1 MNTTVLAVTGI
12 IAMIVLLFARVPVAF
27 GVLAV
32 GFLGSMVLTSPAES
46 VQLVS
51 ASLFGQFSSNT
62 MVTVPLF
69 ILMGQVIYQSG
80 MSVKMFDAA
89 YKWFGF
95 LPGGVAA
102 TTVAASIGFS
112 TVSGSNA
119 ATTATM
125 GSVSLPEMRKYNY
138 APRLAGGSVAIGGL
152 LGTIIPPS
160 TGLIII
166 AVQSE
171 QSITRLF
178 QASLI
183 PGLLTGAM
191 LLITV
196 FVIAWIKPEYGPR
209 GPHFSW
215 KERFTSLGGVAQV
228 LALFVVSIGGLFAGL
243 FTPMEAAAVG
253 ALGAVVIA
261 MMSRSLTWKLLRTA
275 VLESVRISGMVIFL
289 VASAVVFGN
298 FLSQTRTPFE
308 LAAWV
313 ADLPVAPVVI
323 LLVVIAIYLLGGAFM
338 DALGFLVISI
348 PLFFPLITALGYDIV
363 WFTILITLT
372 TTIGSVTPPVGMNVF
387 ITSGVSKK
395 WLDTI
400 DVFRGVFPFFIPL
413 GTAMLLLV
421 LFPGI
426 VTGTISS
433 P

>member
-1 MNTTVLAVTGI
+1 
-12 IAMIVLLFARVPVAF
+12 MIVLLFARVPVAF

-426 VTGTISS
+426 VTGTIS
-433 P
+433 PP

>member
-1 MNTTVLAVTGI
+1 MLAITGI
-12 IAMIVLLFARVPVAF
+12 VAMIVLLFARVPVAF

-32 GFLGSMVLTSPAES
+32 GFVGSMILTSPS
-46 VQLVS
+46 QSLQLVT

-80 MSVKMFDAA
+80 MSVKVFDAA
-89 YKWFGF
+89 YKWIGF

-138 APRLAGGSVAIGGL
+138 DKRLAGGSVAIGGL

-183 PGLLTGAM
+183 PGLITGA
-191 LLITV
+191 LLLLTV
-196 FVIAWIKPEYGPR
+196 FIIAWIKPAYGPR
-209 GPHFSW
+209 GPYFSW
-215 KERFTSLGGVAQV
+215 KERFISLGGVIPILLV
-228 LALFVVSIGGLFAGL
+228 FVISIGGLFAGL
-243 FTPMEAAAVG
+243 FTPMEAAGVG
-253 ALGAVVIA
+253 ALGAIVVA
-261 MMSRSLTWKLLRTA
+261 LLSKRLRWNEFRAA

-308 LAAWV
+308 LANWV
-313 ADLPVAPVVI
+313 ANLPVEPIVIIFVVC
-323 LLVVIAIYLLGGAFM
+323 VIYLVGGAFM

-348 PLFFPLITALGYDIV
+348 PLFFPLITSLGYDIV
-363 WFTILITLT
+363 WFTILITLL

-387 ITSGVSKK
+387 ITSGVSQK

-413 GTAMLLLV
+413 GAAVLLFI

-426 VTGTISS
+426 VTSAI
-433 P
+433 

>member
-1 MNTTVLAVTGI
+1 
-12 IAMIVLLFARVPVAF
+12 MIVLLFARIPVAF

-32 GFLGSMVLTSPAES
+32 GFFGSMIMTSPAQS

-80 MSVKMFDAA
+80 MSVKVFDAA
-89 YKWFGF
+89 YKWIGF
-95 LPGGVAA
+95 LPGGIAA

-138 APRLAGGSVAIGGL
+138 DKRLAGGSVAIGGL

-183 PGLLTGAM
+183 PGLITGA
-191 LLITV
+191 LLLLTV
-196 FVIAWIKPEYGPR
+196 FIIAWIKPAYGPR

-215 KERFTSLGGVAQV
+215 KERFLSLGGVIPV
-228 LALFVVSIGGLFAGL
+228 LLVFVVSIGGLFAGL
-243 FTPMEAAAVG
+243 FTPMEAAGVG
-253 ALGAVVIA
+253 ALGAIVVALI
-261 MMSRSLTWKLLRTA
+261 SKRLR
-275 VLESVRISGMVIFL
+275 
-289 VASAVVFGN
+289 
-298 FLSQTRTPFE
+298 
-308 LAAWV
+308 W
-313 ADLPVAPVVI
+313 
-323 LLVVIAIYLLGGAFM
+323 
-338 DALGFLVISI
+338 
-348 PLFFPLITALGYDIV
+348 
-363 WFTILITLT
+363 
-372 TTIGSVTPPVGMNVF
+372 
-387 ITSGVSKK
+387 
-395 WLDTI
+395 
-400 DVFRGVFPFFIPL
+400 
-413 GTAMLLLV
+413 
-421 LFPGI
+421 
-426 VTGTISS
+426 
-433 P
+433 

>member
-1 MNTTVLAVTGI
+1 MLAITGI
-12 IAMIVLLFARVPVAF
+12 VAMVVLLFARVPVAF

-32 GFLGSMVLTSPAES
+32 GLVGSMILTSPS
-46 VQLVS
+46 QSLQLVT

-80 MSVKMFDAA
+80 MSVKVFDAA
-89 YKWFGF
+89 YKWIGF
-95 LPGGVAA
+95 LPGGIAA

-138 APRLAGGSVAIGGL
+138 DKRLAGGSVAIGGL

-183 PGLLTGAM
+183 PGLITGA
-191 LLITV
+191 LLLLTV
-196 FVIAWIKPEYGPR
+196 FIIAWIKPAYGPR

-215 KERFTSLGGVAQV
+215 KERFLSLGGVIPV
-228 LALFVVSIGGLFAGL
+228 LLVFVVSIGGLFAGL
-243 FTPMEAAAVG
+243 FTPMEAAGVG
-253 ALGAVVIA
+253 ALGAIVVALI
-261 MMSRSLTWKLLRTA
+261 SKRLRWSEFRAA

-308 LAAWV
+308 LASWV
-313 ADLPVAPVVI
+313 ANLPVEPIVIVFVVS
-323 LLVVIAIYLLGGAFM
+323 VIYLVGGAFM

-348 PLFFPLITALGYDIV
+348 PLFFPLITSLGYDIV
-363 WFTILITLT
+363 WFTILITLL
-372 TTIGSVTPPVGMNVF
+372 TTIGSITPPVGMNVF
-387 ITSGVSKK
+387 ITSGVSQK

-400 DVFRGVFPFFIPL
+400 DVFKGVFPFFIPL
-413 GTAMLLLV
+413 GIAVLLFIF
-421 LFPGI
+421 FPGI
-426 VTGTISS
+426 VTGPI
-433 P
+433 

>member
-1 MNTTVLAVTGI
+1 MSTTVLAVTGI
-12 IAMIVLLFARVPVAF
+12 IAMIVLLFARIPVAF

-32 GFLGSMVLTSPAES
+32 GFVGSMIMTSPAQS

-138 APRLAGGSVAIGGL
+138 DPKLAGGSVAIGGL

-171 QSITRLF
+171 QSITKLF

-183 PGLLTGAM
+183 PGLLTGA
-191 LLITV
+191 LLLLTV

-209 GPHFSW
+209 GPTFSW
-215 KERFTSLGGVAQV
+215 KERFTSLSGVAQV

-243 FTPMEAAAVG
+243 FTPMEAAGVG
-253 ALGAVVIA
+253 ALGAIIIA
-261 MMSRSLTWKLLRTA
+261 MFSRNLSWNVLRMA

-289 VASAVVFGN
+289 VASAVVFGD
-298 FLSQTRTPFE
+298 FLSLTRTPFE

-313 ADLPVAPVVI
+313 AGLPVAPIVVLAVVI
-323 LLVVIAIYLLGGAFM
+323 VIYLLGGAFM

-348 PLFFPLITALGYDIV
+348 PLFFPLISALGYDIV
-363 WFTILITLT
+363 WFTILITLI
-372 TTIGSVTPPVGMNVF
+372 TTIGSVTPPVGINVF

-400 DVFRGVFPFFIPL
+400 DVFRGVFPFFVPL
-413 GTAMLLLV
+413 GLVMLLLIFV
-421 LFPGI
+421 PGI
-426 VTGTISS
+426 VTGAV
-433 P
+433 